1 MAAPQHIH
9 VQLRRND
16 TGHSWGFTMKG
27 GAQMQM
33 PLFIEK
39 IQPGGRAHK
48 AGMQQGDL
56 VVVICGRNVS
66 QFTHDQAKS
75 EILRAGNELD
85 FTLQRGTPSG
95 RNPLEA
101 LAHIQAGGTIQR
113 EHPAAK
119 PTSPGAERGEV
130 VEESLASFGGPVHKE
145 HRQVALQMLDNQLS
159 SDGGSTRG
167 STPSQRSTPR
177 GGTPVQLNQP
187 RSEVVPEHNC
197 SFGGPVYKDVKPKT
211 YQVLEDQLPP
221 ENPADS
227 LPKPSSIFDR
237 KRQER
242 SDYLNASGPTI
253 QKAFGEGVH

>member
-1 MAAPQHIH
+1 
-9 VQLRRND
+9 
-16 TGHSWGFTMKG
+16 
-27 GAQMQM
+27 MQM

-39 IQPGGRAHK
+39 ITPGGRAHK
-48 AGMQQGDL
+48 AGMNQGDL
-56 VVVICGRNVS
+56 VVVICGRNVAK
-66 QFTHDQAKS
+66 FTHDQAKS

-95 RNPLEA
+95 RNPIEA
-101 LAHIQAGGTIQR
+101 LAHIQAGGTIQT
-113 EHPAAK
+113 P
-119 PTSPGAERGEV
+119 PGTPISPDQRGEV
-130 VEESLASFGGPVHKE
+130 VEENLASFGGPVHKD
-145 HRQVALQMLDNQLS
+145 HRQVAYQMLDNQLGV
-159 SDGGSTRG
+159 DGSLSPR

-177 GGTPVQLNQP
+177 GTPTQLNKPAQ
-187 RSEVVPEHNC
+187 SEVVAEHNC

-221 ENPADS
+221 EQKED

-242 SDYLNASGPTI
+242 SDYLHATGPTI